1 MSAATSLTAA
11 GREFAGYVAN
21 IRRFA
26 PGDWVRYLAWMGT
39 IGFLLVGTAA
49 FVLFGHFHGVVF
61 PGYVWFVPGGTAL
74 FCGALAVDDIGHRTL
89 YKDDLKSGEGSIHQM
104 IVGTAVPSV
113 LALCLGY
120 QHPDTFRMPAL
131 ALIFLSLFYSVL
143 DEAMH
148 WIRYRTKGLDRV
160 EMWSHFA
167 AILGHVLM
175 ISCWWQWY
183 TQGYPG
189 VAETLA
195 QLPF

>member
-1 MSAATSLTAA
+1 MSTTYPLIAAR
-11 GREFAGYVAN
+11 REFTDYVAN
-21 IRRFA
+21 IRRFQ
-26 PGDWVRYLAWMGT
+26 PSDWIRYLAWMGT
-39 IGFLLVGTAA
+39 IFSLFAGTAA
-49 FVLFGHFHGVVF
+49 FVLFGHFHGVDF

-74 FCGALAVDDIGHRTL
+74 FYTALAIDDIGHRTL
-89 YKDDLKSGEGSIHQM
+89 YKEDLKTGEGSIHQM

-113 LALCLGY
+113 MLLCLCY

-167 AILGHVLM
+167 AIMGHVIM
-175 ISCWWQWY
+175 ISSWWQWY
-183 TQGYPG
+183 TAGYPG
-189 VAETLA
+189 VAETVA